1 MQKSIQ
7 PAAFLSYVHD
17 DDANLNGRITYFAER
32 LSRVTH
38 LLTGA
43 PFPIWQDRGQINW
56 GEAWR
61 ERIESGL
68 ESVTFFLPVITPAY
82 FNSKYCRQEFEKFA
96 AFETARGR
104 KDLILPL
111 YLIEVDDLADPDF
124 RKKDT
129 IARILLERQYADWRE
144 FLFEPAERLDKQF
157 QALAQQIK
165 KAMGRAQAPA
175 TPAPRPESKPEPT
188 REAAQTTRE
197 GPTPK
202 TEPKT
207 FIVDQMHRG
216 DFTSIG
222 EAVSKAPPGARIL
235 VRPGLYQEGI
245 VMNKPLEIIGDGP
258 VDSIVME
265 ASSSDVILFKTTMG
279 RVANLTLRQRGGGN
293 WYGVDIA
300 QGRLDLEDC
309 DIQSDSLSCV
319 AIHGGASPRV
329 LRNKIHDGEASGIL
343 VYENGRGTIE
353 DNEIYGN
360 TLADIEIKDH
370 SEPLIRKN
378 RLLGGV
384 EGGILVRESGKGVIE
399 QNEIYGGGTA
409 GIEIKL
415 SANPI
420 IRNNRI
426 HGRNSGGIYIHDNG
440 LGIIEQNEIYN
451 NSNAGIRI
459 KTGGNPTVRNNQ
471 IYENEYEGVW
481 INENGRGT
489 FENNTLRA
497 NKRGAWDIAE
507 DCLPNVKRSGNIEQ

>member
-1 MQKSIQ
+1 MQKSIA

-129 IARILLERQYADWRE
+129 IARVLLERQYADWRE
-144 FLFEPAERLDKQF
+144 FLFEPADRLDKQF

-175 TPAPRPESKPEPT
+175 TPAPRPESKPEPA
-188 REAAQTTRE
+188 REAAQTIRE

-207 FIVDQMHRG
+207 FVVDQMHRG
-216 DFTSIG
+216 DFTSLR
-222 EAVSKAPPGARIL
+222 EAVSKASPGARIL

-245 VMNKPLEIIGDGP
+245 VMDKPLEIIGDGP

-265 ASSSDVILFKTTMG
+265 ASGSDVILFKTTMG
-279 RVANLTLRQRGGGN
+279 RVANLTLRQRGGGK

-319 AIHGGASPRV
+319 AIHNGAAPQI
-329 LRNKIHDGEASGIL
+329 LRNRIHDGSQAGIDVFENGRGLIEQNDIFGNAFAGINIKTGADPIVRNNRVHDGRQSGIFIYENGHGTIEQNDIFGNAYAGIQIKEDADPI
-343 VYENGRGTIE
+343 VRNNQVHSGKQSGIFANENGRGTIE
-353 DNEIYGN
+353 QNDIFGN
-360 TLADIEIKDH
+360 T
-370 SEPLIRKN
+370 
-378 RLLGGV
+378 
-384 EGGILVRESGKGVIE
+384 
-399 QNEIYGGGTA
+399 YA
-409 GIEIKL
+409 GIHVKTG
-415 SANPI
+415 ADPI
-420 IRNNRI
+420 VRNNRI
-426 HGRNSGGIYIHDNG
+426 FENG
-440 LGIIEQNEIYN
+440 
-451 NSNAGIRI
+451 
-459 KTGGNPTVRNNQ
+459 
-471 IYENEYEGVW
+471 YEAVW
-481 INENGRGT
+481 VIENGRGT